1 MSKKIARYLSV
12 VLAVSVLFSG
22 FSLQVITAYAD
33 TAGEVSV
40 DSKTV
45 VSSEIRSFLTMLSTP
60 QITL

>member
-45 VSSEIRSFLTMLSTP
+45 VSSDSELFDYVE